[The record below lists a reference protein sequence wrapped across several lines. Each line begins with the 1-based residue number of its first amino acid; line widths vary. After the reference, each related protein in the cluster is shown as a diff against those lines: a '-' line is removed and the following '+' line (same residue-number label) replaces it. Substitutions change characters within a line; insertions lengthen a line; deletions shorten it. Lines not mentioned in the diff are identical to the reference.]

1 MYVAVLF
8 NFINHH
14 NNLSTY
20 PFCCDNTVDNLYYHL
35 VTIDKRCIISNLSG
49 LINNNYIDIFT
60 KKQLIKKCMK
70 NNYIINDINNLQN
83 YTNYLYM
90 LGLNKNIEKYNI

>member
-8 NFINHH
+8 TFINQYNHI
-14 NNLSTY
+14 STY
-20 PFCCDNTVDNLYYHL
+20 PFCCDNSVNELYTHL
-35 VTIDKRCIISNLSG
+35 ITIDERCILSNLSG
-49 LINNNYIDIFT
+49 LIDNNDIDIFT

-70 NNYIINDINNLQN
+70 NNYIMNDINNLRN

-90 LGLNKNIEKYNI
+90 LGLYKKIEKYNI